1 MGEKTL
7 GRREAANLGRS
18 RLSGG
23 SFLLET
29 NPCVHGSRLKA
40 GSSQDWL
47 PHWSRSCLVIAC
59 ALLLASCGKKAAE
72 GEGGEEAAA
81 ATPVQVAPVTT
92 GSIQRIVQADALLY
106 PIHQASLTPKIS
118 APVKQFFVNRG
129 DHVKAGQLV
138 ATLENRDLI
147 AAERESTANLEQAQ
161 AGFRTVSQA
170 TVAEDQTKAQSDVT
184 ASKSALEAAQKVYDS
199 RVELLNQGAI
209 ARKLVDDAKVALVQ
223 AQTVYANAT
232 QHLKALDSV
241 SRKEQILTA
250 QAQVDA
256 ARARTQSAQAQ
267 VSYSELRSPIN
278 GVIADRSVF
287 EGEMAPAGNALLTI
301 IDISQV
307 IAKANLPVT
316 DATDVKVGMPATISF
331 NGAELEGKVTVVS
344 PAVDPNTT
352 TVQVWVTANNLGEKL
367 KPGAAVHMAIQ
378 AATLKDVTLVPTVAL
393 LNSDEGG
400 SKVMTVDAKSIAH
413 DRPVE
418 VGVRQGDKT
427 EILKGVSAGEQVIIV
442 GGLGLDDKSKVKIST
457 GKEEDEKDE
466 KKGEDEKGK

>member
-1 MGEKTL
+1 MH
-7 GRREAANLGRS
+7 AN
-18 RLSGG
+18 
-23 SFLLET
+23 
-29 NPCVHGSRLKA
+29 VY
-40 GSSQDWL
+40 
-47 PHWSRSCLVIAC
+47 LVIGC
-59 ALLLASCGKKAAE
+59 ALALACCGKKAAE
-72 GEGGEEAAA
+72 GEGGDEAAA
-81 ATPVQVAPVTT
+81 ATPVQAAPVTT

-129 DHVKAGQLV
+129 DHVKTGQLV
-138 ATLENRDLI
+138 ATLENRDLL
-147 AAERESTANLEQAQ
+147 AAVRESTANLEQAQ
-161 AGFRTVSQA
+161 AGFRTVSEA
-170 TVAEDQTKAQSDVT
+170 TVHEDQTKAQNDVT
-184 ASKSALEAAQKVYDS
+184 ASKSALDAAQKVYDS
-199 RVELLNQGAI
+199 RVDLLNQGAI
-209 ARKLVDDAKVALVQ
+209 ARKLVEDAKVALVQ
-223 AQTVYANAT
+223 AQTAYNNAA

-267 VSYSELRSPIN
+267 VGYSELRSPIN

-287 EGEMAPAGNALLTI
+287 EGELAPAGNALLTI

-316 DATDVKVGMPATISF
+316 DATEVRVGMPATISF
-331 NGAELEGKVTVVS
+331 NGQELQGKVTVVS

-352 TVQVWVTANNLGEKL
+352 TVQVWVQANNPGEQL
-367 KPGAAVHMAIQ
+367 KPGAAVHLAIQ
-378 AATLKDVTLVPTVAL
+378 AATLKDVTLVPSVAL

-400 SKVMTVDAKSIAH
+400 QKVMTVDAQSIAH

-427 EILKGVSAGEQVIIV
+427 EILKGVSAGEQVITV
-442 GGLGLDDKSKVKIST
+442 GGLGLDDKSKVK
-457 GKEEDEKDE
+457 KEEDD
-466 KKGEDEKGK
+466 KGK